1 MATARLFAVG
11 SLRSLSCSTIGRQS
25 FSCSRRLSRNF
36 TNTSFNPKR
45 QHQLSTE
52 YILQHYVVERRGD
65 PGYGSRE
72 YMLVPP
78 SSTATNGDDDDNNKK
93 TNNDNTEKVAALLAH
108 RNMMFGARTF
118 SHSGGDNHSLQ
129 VCHKLI
135 EAALQDCAAEGEQPQ
150 AIASLA
156 GLCDYVQEC
165 LSKNFKSNNPSAD
178 SFTSPV
184 LEALY
189 ATDRKGYEAVQAIA
203 TGIPREGHSVVG
215 IGTYRDGEMGWKA
228 IAKEFVDLQLSP
240 EVELYKQNGAEFVG
254 IEHLA
259 DKNPDY
265 LQTAGGAM
273 ARLFFV

>member
-36 TNTSFNPKR
+36 TSTSSNQKR

-78 SSTATNGDDDDNNKK
+78 SSTATNDHDNNNNK
-93 TNNDNTEKVAALLAH
+93 THNDNTEKVAALLAH

-165 LSKNFKSNNPSAD
+165 LSKNV
-178 SFTSPV
+178 TSPV